1 MSSAPASTFM
11 RKLNDGT
18 TLKYHLRATAGSG
31 HLFFGKGR
39 EAGATRYRPAA
50 RALALPSG
58 SSLSKAAA
66 RRPPAPQAL
75 LSLPAGPTLWQRP
88 LEPRCSAGS
97 PAYFD
102 VVPAPRGTAFAPC
115 GAFTSEPELC
125 TSSNEVPF
133 GLQSSFTFFV
143 AALSQQCAPAEGVL
157 VPGEWCRLLAYVCAC
172 ELLP

>member
-1 MSSAPASTFM
+1 MAHRARLWAGPQLVLGAVALRAMAMSSAPASTFM

-75 LSLPAGPTLWQRP
+75 LSRLPLSCSMNSPAFDWKGVPLKAHTSGRRPRLQLWRTERP
-88 LEPRCSAGS
+88 LPKPCS
-97 PAYFD
+97 PA
-102 VVPAPRGTAFAPC
+102 AR
-115 GAFTSEPELC
+115 EH
-125 TSSNEVPF
+125 
-133 GLQSSFTFFV
+133 
-143 AALSQQCAPAEGVL
+143 
-157 VPGEWCRLLAYVCAC
+157 LA
-172 ELLP
+172 